1 MPLTNFA
8 DLHVLPKVDDIES
21 SRKLAETIRVAGY
34 RSVALTIPTG
44 LLIEQ
49 VRAVKECFEKAG
61 LATHSRVDLICAN
74 RHELLRLL
82 RRFRNQY
89 DVVSVRCTNQ
99 NVAAVACRDRRVDV
113 VFFDQNRN
121 IKFTH
126 TLANLLDGA
135 LEFNLSFLLHRESV
149 ETINRAIRQIAIA
162 RDHNSKI
169 ILSSGCTS
177 SIMVRHPLQIRAVG
191 ITLGLTDS
199 EATNGV
205 SSIPSSILES
215 NSERRSP
222 LYIEE
227 GVRIIKGKRS
237 R

>member
-1 MPLTNFA
+1 MRLTKFT

-21 SRKLAETIRVAGY
+21 SRKMAESIRVAGY
-34 RSVALTIPTG
+34 RSVALSLPTG
-44 LLIEQ
+44 LLNAQ
-49 VRAVKECFEKAG
+49 ARAVKECFEKAG
-61 LATHSRVDLICAN
+61 LATYSRIDLVCAN

-89 DVVSVRCTNQ
+89 DVVSVRCANQ
-99 NVAAVACRDRRVDV
+99 NVTTVACRDRRVDV

-126 TLANLLDGA
+126 TLANLLNGA
-135 LEFNLSFLLHRESV
+135 LEFNLSFLLHRESL
-149 ETINRAIRQIAIA
+149 EAINRAIRQTAIA
-162 RDHNSKI
+162 RDHKIKI

-177 SIMVRHPLQIRAVG
+177 SIMVRNPLQIRAVG

-199 EATNGV
+199 EATDAI
-205 SSIPSSILES
+205 SSIPHSILQS
-215 NSERRSP
+215 NSERRSSF
-222 LYIEE
+222 YIEE
-227 GVRIIKGKRS
+227 GVKIIKDKRS